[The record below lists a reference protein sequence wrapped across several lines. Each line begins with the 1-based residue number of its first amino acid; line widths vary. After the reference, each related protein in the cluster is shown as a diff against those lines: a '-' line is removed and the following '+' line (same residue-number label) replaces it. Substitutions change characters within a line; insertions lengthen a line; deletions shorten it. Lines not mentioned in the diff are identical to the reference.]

1 MPYAFSAHFTRYFTR
16 VTQCLRLQTG
26 VAQFHR
32 CGVSNLTRSIRVF
45 VPAPITSA
53 LVWKEIEK
61 RSFAVLSYVNPKGR
75 ARSSGIVY
83 VPIDRVLYVRVAK
96 DSWKAKHIRR
106 NPHVALN
113 VPIPKRVPFM
123 PWIDIPDATIALS
136 GTARVLSM
144 GEVEPKLLDALLE
157 RMFEHANNDE
167 NCIIE
172 IRPTGHFATYGV
184 GVSLLDMRDPEKARG
199 RTPVG

>member
-1 MPYAFSAHFTRYFTR
+1 MA
-16 VTQCLRLQTG
+16 
-26 VAQFHR
+26 
-32 CGVSNLTRSIRVF
+32 
-45 VPAPITSA
+45 APITTD

-83 VPIDRVLYVRVAK
+83 VPIDRVLYIRVANN
-96 DSWKAKHIRR
+96 SWKAKHIRL

-113 VPIPKRVPFM
+113 VTIAKRVPFM
-123 PWIDIPDATIALS
+123 PWIDIPDATIAFS
-136 GTARVLSM
+136 GTARVVQMNELDT
-144 GEVEPKLLDALLE
+144 KLREAIVGPLIED
-157 RMFEHANNDE
+157 HGTPDE

-172 IRPTGHFATYGV
+172 IHPTGHFATYGV
-184 GVSLLDMRDPEKARG
+184 GVPLLDMRDPEKARG

>member
-1 MPYAFSAHFTRYFTR
+1 M
-16 VTQCLRLQTG
+16 
-26 VAQFHR
+26 
-32 CGVSNLTRSIRVF
+32 
-45 VPAPITSA
+45 PAPITTD
-53 LVWKEIEK
+53 LVWREVEK

-96 DSWKAKHIRR
+96 DSWKAKHIRL

-113 VPIPKRVPFM
+113 VTISKRIPFM
-123 PWIDIPDATIALS
+123 PWIDIPDATIAFS
-136 GTARVLSM
+136 GTARVLQM
-144 GEVEPKLLDALLE
+144 NEVEPKLLESIVGRLI
-157 RMFEHANNDE
+157 EHEGSMDD

-172 IRPTGHFATYGV
+172 IHATGHFATYGV

>member
-1 MPYAFSAHFTRYFTR
+1 
-16 VTQCLRLQTG
+16 
-26 VAQFHR
+26 
-32 CGVSNLTRSIRVF
+32 

-61 RSFAVLSYVNPKGR
+61 RSFAVLSYVNPKGQ
-75 ARSSGIVY
+75 ARSAGIVY

-96 DSWKAKHIRR
+96 ESWKAKHIRR

-113 VPIPKRVPFM
+113 VTIPKRIPFM
-123 PWIDIPDATIALS
+123 PWIDIPDATIAFS
-136 GTARVLSM
+136 ATARVLSM
-144 GEVEPKLLDALLE
+144 SEVEPTLLKALLE
-157 RMFEHANNDE
+157 QMFEHANNDE

-172 IRPTGHFATYGV
+172 IQATGHFATYGV

>member
-1 MPYAFSAHFTRYFTR
+1 M
-16 VTQCLRLQTG
+16 
-26 VAQFHR
+26 
-32 CGVSNLTRSIRVF
+32 
-45 VPAPITSA
+45 PAPVTSD

-113 VPIPKRVPFM
+113 VTIPKRVPFM
-123 PWIDIPDATIALS
+123 PWIDIPDATIAFS

-144 GEVEPKLLDALLE
+144 GEVEPKLLDALLK
-157 RMFEHANNDE
+157 RMFDHPNNDE

>member
-1 MPYAFSAHFTRYFTR
+1 MAA
-16 VTQCLRLQTG
+16 
-26 VAQFHR
+26 
-32 CGVSNLTRSIRVF
+32 
-45 VPAPITSA
+45 PATTD

-83 VPIDRVLYVRVAK
+83 IPVDRVLYVRVAT
-96 DSWKAKHIRR
+96 DSWKAKHIRQ

-113 VPIPKRVPFM
+113 VTIAKRVPFM
-123 PWIDIPDATIALS
+123 PWIQIPDATIAFS

-144 GEVEPKLLDALLE
+144 SEVEPELLE
-157 RMFEHANNDE
+157 TLVGQMIEHRGATDE

-172 IRPTGHFATYGV
+172 IRPAGHFATYGV

-199 RTPVG
+199 RAPVH

>member
-1 MPYAFSAHFTRYFTR
+1 M
-16 VTQCLRLQTG
+16 
-26 VAQFHR
+26 
-32 CGVSNLTRSIRVF
+32 
-45 VPAPITSA
+45 PAPISSD

-61 RSFAVLSYVNPKGR
+61 RSFAVLSYVNPKGQ
-75 ARSSGIVY
+75 ARSAGIVY
-83 VPIDRVLYVRVAK
+83 VVIDGVLYVRVAK
-96 DSWKAKHIRR
+96 ASWKAKHILL

-113 VPIPKRVPFM
+113 VTISKRVPFM
-123 PWIDIPDATIALS
+123 PWIKIPDATIAFS

-144 GEVEPKLLDALLE
+144 GEVEPKLLDALLK

-172 IRPTGHFATYGV
+172 IHATGHFATYGV

>member
-1 MPYAFSAHFTRYFTR
+1 MS
-16 VTQCLRLQTG
+16 
-26 VAQFHR
+26 
-32 CGVSNLTRSIRVF
+32 
-45 VPAPITSA
+45 APITTD

-96 DSWKAKHIRR
+96 NSWKAKHIRL

-113 VPIPKRVPFM
+113 VTIPKRVPFM
-123 PWIDIPDATIALS
+123 PWVKIPAATIAFS
-136 GTARVLSM
+136 GTARVVSM
-144 GEVEPKLLDALLE
+144 GELETKLREAIVGKLIEGHGAFD
-157 RMFEHANNDE
+157 D

-172 IRPTGHFATYGV
+172 IHPSGHFATYGV

>member
-1 MPYAFSAHFTRYFTR
+1 M
-16 VTQCLRLQTG
+16 
-26 VAQFHR
+26 
-32 CGVSNLTRSIRVF
+32 
-45 VPAPITSA
+45 PAPITPD

-83 VPIDRVLYVRVAK
+83 VPVDRVLYVRVAT
-96 DSWKAKHIRR
+96 DSWKAKHIGK

-113 VPIPKRVPFM
+113 VTIPKRVPLM
-123 PWIDIPDATIALS
+123 PWIDIPDATIAFS

-144 GEVEPKLLDALLE
+144 SEVEPKLLETLFG
-157 RMFEHANNDE
+157 RMIDHANNDE

-172 IRPTGHFATYGV
+172 IHPTGHFATYGV